1 MHKPYT
7 SNVVT
12 VWNKKKHEWVFF
24 FFQKVIKMIE
34 FLFLRGFIIAFIS
47 KKCQSLHNA
56 YDGED

>member
-12 VWNKKKHEWVFF
+12 VWNKKKYEWVFF
-24 FFQKVIKMIE
+24 FKKVIRMIE